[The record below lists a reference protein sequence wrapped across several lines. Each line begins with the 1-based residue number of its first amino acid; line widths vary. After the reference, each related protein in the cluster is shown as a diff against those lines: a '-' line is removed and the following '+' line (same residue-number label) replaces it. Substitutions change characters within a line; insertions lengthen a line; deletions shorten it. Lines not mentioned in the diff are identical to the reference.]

1 MTIAAAEKPAIKTGN
16 VILDMELP
24 LLTADELGKVA
35 EFAQFLRWSRDDEN
49 HDWADAPL
57 TEDEISQIEES
68 DRDYE
73 NGIYLTLDELL
84 EGLQKCG
91 Q

>member
-1 MTIAAAEKPAIKTGN
+1 MTTATAEKTISTGN
-16 VILDMELP
+16 VILDIELP

-35 EFAQFLRWSRDDEN
+35 EYAKSLRLSREDDN
-49 HDWADAPL
+49 DDWADAPL